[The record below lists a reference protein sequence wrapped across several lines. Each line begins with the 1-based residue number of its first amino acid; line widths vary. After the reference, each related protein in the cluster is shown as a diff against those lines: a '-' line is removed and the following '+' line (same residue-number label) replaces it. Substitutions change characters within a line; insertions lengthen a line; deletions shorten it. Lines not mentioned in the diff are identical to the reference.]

1 MADLTP
7 KQKAFCQFYAGNG
20 NATES
25 ARLAGYSEKTA
36 QQIGAEN
43 LLKPVITEYIAS
55 LAAISENKRIAT
67 ATERQE
73 FWTSVMR
80 GDIEVND
87 KQLKAADSL
96 GKAQGDFITK
106 LEVSGEIK
114 LETLSDDEL
123 DEKIASLLVKANVKV

>member
-36 QQIGAEN
+36 KEIGAEN
-43 LLKPVITEYIAS
+43 LTKPNIAEYIAS

-80 GDIEVND
+80 GDVEVND

>member
-7 KQKAFCQFYAGNG
+7 KQKAFCQFYAGSG

-80 GDIEVND
+80 GDVEVND

>member
-7 KQKAFCQFYAGNG
+7 KQKAFCQFYAGSG

-36 QQIGAEN
+36 KEIGAEN
-43 LLKPVITEYIAS
+43 LTKPNIAVYIAS

-80 GDIEVND
+80 GDVEVND

-106 LEVSGEIK
+106 LEVNGEIK

-123 DEKIASLLVKANVKV
+123 DEKIASLLVKANVKI

>member
-25 ARLAGYSEKTA
+25 ARLAGYSNKTA
-36 QQIGAEN
+36 EAIGLEN
-43 LLKPVITEYIAS
+43 LGKPRIAEYIVE
-55 LAAISENKRIAT
+55 LAAILENKRIAT

-80 GDIEVND
+80 GEVDVND
-87 KQLKAADSL
+87 RQLKAADSL

-114 LETLSDDEL
+114 LDTLSDEEL
-123 DEKIASLLVKANVKV
+123 ELKIADLLEKTNVRL

>member
-7 KQKAFCQFYAGNG
+7 KQKAFCQFYAGSG

-25 ARLAGYSEKTA
+25 ARLAGYSEKSA
-36 QQIGAEN
+36 EAIGLEN
-43 LLKPVITEYIAS
+43 LGKPRIAEYITS
-55 LAAISENKRIAT
+55 LAVISENKRIAT

-80 GDIEVND
+80 GDVEVND

-123 DEKIASLLVKANVKV
+123 DAKIASLLVKARV

>member
-7 KQKAFCQFYAGNG
+7 KQKAFCQSYAGNG

-36 QQIGAEN
+36 KEIGAEN
-43 LLKPVITEYIAS
+43 LTKPNIAEYIAS

-80 GDIEVND
+80 GDVEVND

-114 LETLSDDEL
+114 LEALSDDEL

>member
-80 GDIEVND
+80 GDVEVND
-87 KQLKAADSL
+87 RQLKAADSL

>member
-123 DEKIASLLVKANVKV
+123 DKKIASLLVKANVKV

>member
-80 GDIEVND
+80 GDVEVND
-87 KQLKAADSL
+87 RQLKAADSL

-123 DEKIASLLVKANVKV
+123 DKKIASLLVKANVKV